1 MDESDAQITDG
12 FPVGMSVL
20 AVDDDSFVLRTLEL
34 LLLKCGYR
42 VTVSQH
48 AFEALELLRANKD
61 DYDLVISD
69 VNMPDMDGFKL
80 LEIVGLE
87 MDLPVI
93 MLSVDCDVE
102 SVMKGIMHGAVDYLT
117 KPARLEELKLIW
129 KHVARR
135 SLDEKKDQNT
145 RKQLGHAAKF
155 EDVQKLL
162 HPEKCKDRNKE
173 RDNEDSAD
181 SDEEMTPQK
190 KPRITWSPELHAK
203 FINVVNQLGISRAA
217 PKKILD
223 MMNISGLTRENVA
236 SHLQKYR
243 KGLKKN
249 AIELSQQLFKHP
261 GASAYTENSL
271 LMTANPQRMAI
282 CSFDRPHTNIY
293 KNMSVASSCIPA
305 QQSCNGYSKVPST
318 SLFHSPTHQNNFCQ
332 QYAMNP
338 HSGQL
343 GTQQVT
349 LTKNSYMMTA
359 ATQVLSYQSFA
370 PSSSQLDSAAQSCS
384 QNPRKVDV
392 DSRLNSLYLLGHALD
407 HQTVDMFISNN
418 QSDNY
423 SVELD
428 AVLSSVQ
435 KQQQFGSCLEADVEA
450 GAHINWDSLDVQSS
464 SHEDYMGSGP
474 FKFPVG
480 PSEQFSAEITFA
492 FNKVE
497 HTDDLH
503 AALKQFQR

>member
-20 AVDDDSFVLRTLEL
+20 AVDDDSIVLRTLEL

-93 MLSVDCDVE
+93 MLSVDCDVK

-117 KPARLEELKLIW
+117 KPVRLEELKLIW

-145 RKQLGHAAKF
+145 RKQLVHAAKF
-155 EDVQKLL
+155 EDVQKLH
-162 HPEKCKDRNKE
+162 HPKKCRDRNIEK
-173 RDNEDSAD
+173 DNEDSAD
-181 SDEEMTPQK
+181 SDEDMTPQK

-249 AIELSQQLFKHP
+249 AIELSQQLFKHA
-261 GASAYTENSL
+261 GTSAYSENSL
-271 LMTANPQRMAI
+271 LMTANQQRMAI
-282 CSFDRPHTNIY
+282 CSFDRPHTNIH
-293 KNMSVASSCIPA
+293 KNMSGASSYIPA

-318 SLFHSPTHQNNFCQ
+318 WLSHSPTHQNNICQ

-343 GTQQVT
+343 GTQHVT
-349 LTKNSYMMTA
+349 LTKNSYMMKA
-359 ATQVLSYQSFA
+359 STQVLSYPSFA
-370 PSSSQLDSAAQSCS
+370 PSLSRLDRDEQSS
-384 QNPRKVDV
+384 QNPRKSDV

-407 HQTVDMFISNN
+407 NQTVDMFVSNN

-435 KQQQFGSCLEADVEA
+435 EQQQFGSCLEADVEM
-450 GAHINWDSLDVQSS
+450 GAHINWGSLDVQSS
-464 SHEDYMGSGP
+464 NHEDYMGSGP

-480 PSEQFSAEITFA
+480 PAEQFSAEITFA